1 MFVSTSCPDPDVRGA
16 MRGDARDIMTA
27 ANNGQ
32 GDVVADFPFL
42 HQAGVRDGLEPL
54 FDAMLEGVIARDG
67 EGRVLASN
75 SAAHR
80 ILGLSR
86 EVLQQ
91 HDILSLPLSYLR
103 EDGSPFPADLHPALV
118 TLRSGQPQRKIVMGV
133 VQGDREPVWVL
144 VNSQP
149 MWDETG
155 RIAAVVTTFADI
167 TGMKHAE
174 SALRATEARS
184 RTLAEAIAQSGSAVI
199 ITDRD
204 GCIEYVNPA
213 CCAAYGYSERELIG
227 ASPRIFKSGET
238 PVEVYSSLW
247 STILAGQTWR
257 GELSNRSRDG
267 RLIRE
272 TVSVSPVRDESGVV
286 RHFVAV
292 KEDITQ
298 LREEE
303 RRRHELFERVARLE
317 RVELVSTLTGGIAH
331 DFNNILAAILGYTQ
345 LAENQ
350 IKADGRLLEVAR
362 HLEEIRMAG
371 QRAQALIQQLPGFR
385 QTGSSSARSTRL
397 DGLAREVA
405 GLLRATLPDGV
416 ALVTDIDPALP
427 ALSVDPGHVHQL
439 LMNLLVNA
447 RDAVDGAGT
456 VRLSARRESMKTQ
469 AVCDSCRCEF
479 GGDWLAISVRDD
491 GPGIAPE
498 LRARLF
504 EPFFT
509 TKDIGQGTGIGLSV
523 VHGVAHLYQGHV
535 RVVSAPGAGCELR
548 VLLPASILV
557 GEAGAGTRKTDEG
570 ADPGHDGAGTADFSA
585 AWPSLSA
592 GPAASRA

>member
-1 MFVSTSCPDPDVRGA
+1 
-16 MRGDARDIMTA
+16 
-27 ANNGQ
+27 
-32 GDVVADFPFL
+32 
-42 HQAGVRDGLEPL
+42 
-54 FDAMLEGVIARDG
+54 MLEGVIARDG

-91 HDILSLPLSYLR
+91 HDIQSLPLSYLR

-133 VQGDREPVWVL
+133 VQDDREPVWVL

-149 MWDETG
+149 MRDATG
-155 RIAAVVTTFADI
+155 RMAAVVTTFADI

-174 SALRATEARS
+174 SALRATEARG

-199 ITDRD
+199 ITDRH

-213 CCAAYGYSERELIG
+213 CCAAYGYAEGELIG

-238 PVEVYSSLW
+238 PAEVYAALW
-247 STILAGQTWR
+247 STILAGGTWR

-272 TVSVSPVRDESGVV
+272 TVSVSPVRDEDGVV

-298 LREEE
+298 LREDE

-317 RVELVSTLTGGIAH
+317 RTELVSTLTSGIAH

-350 IKADGRLLEVAR
+350 IRADGRLPEVAR
-362 HLEEIRMAG
+362 HLDEIRTAG
-371 QRAQALIQQLPGFR
+371 QRARALIQQLPGFR
-385 QTGSSSARSTRL
+385 QTGSCSAPSDASRRPCPRSRRPVAC
-397 DGLAREVA
+397 DAARY
-405 GLLRATLPDGV
+405 V

-427 ALSVDPGHVHQL
+427 SLSVDPGHVHQL

-447 RDAVDGAGT
+447 RDAINGAGT
-456 VRLSARRESMKTQ
+456 VRLSARRESMKTH
-469 AVCDSCRCEF
+469 AVCDSCGCEF
-479 GGDWLAISVRDD
+479 SGDWLAISVRDD
-491 GPGIAPE
+491 GPGIPPE

-509 TKDIGQGTGIGLSV
+509 TKEVGQGTGIGLSV
-523 VHGVAHLYQGHV
+523 VHSVAHLYLGHV
-535 RVVSAPGAGCELR
+535 RVVSAPATGCEIR

-557 GEAGAGTRKTDEG
+557 REVDAGTREMDEG
-570 ADPGHDGAGTADFSA
+570 AASACGARAAADFRVA
-585 AWPSLSA
+585 
-592 GPAASRA
+592 

>member
-1 MFVSTSCPDPDVRGA
+1 MS
-16 MRGDARDIMTA
+16 
-27 ANNGQ
+27 N
-32 GDVVADFPFL
+32 FPFL
-42 HQAGVRDGLEPL
+42 HQAGARGGLEPL
-54 FDAMLEGVIARDG
+54 FDAMLEGVIVRDG
-67 EGRVLASN
+67 EGRLLASN

-80 ILGLSR
+80 ILGLPR
-86 EVLQQ
+86 GVLQQ
-91 HDILSLPLSYLR
+91 HDIQSLPVSYLR
-103 EDGSPFPADLHPALV
+103 EDGSPFPAHLHPALV
-118 TLRSGQPQRKIVMGV
+118 TLRSGQPQRKVVMGV

-149 MWDETG
+149 MRDASG
-155 RIAAVVTTFADI
+155 RIEAVVTTFADI

-174 SALRATEARS
+174 SALRATEARG

-213 CCAAYGYSERELIG
+213 CCAAYGYSEQELIG
-227 ASPRIFKSGET
+227 ASPRLFKSGET
-238 PVEVYSSLW
+238 PTEVYAALW
-247 STILAGQTWR
+247 STILAGQSWR

-272 TVSVSPVRDESGVV
+272 TVSVSPVRDERGVV

-298 LREEE
+298 LREDE

-317 RVELVSTLTGGIAH
+317 RVELVSTLTSGIAH
-331 DFNNILAAILGYTQ
+331 DFNNILAAILGYSQ
-345 LAENQ
+345 LAETQ
-350 IKADGRLLEVAR
+350 IRADGRLPQVAR
-362 HLEEIRMAG
+362 HLEEIRTAG
-371 QRAQALIQQLPGFR
+371 QRARELIQQLPGFR
-385 QTGSSSARSTRL
+385 QTGSSSGRSTRL

-405 GLLRATLPDGV
+405 GLLRATLPDTV

-427 ALSVDPGHVHQL
+427 SLSVDPGHVHQL

-447 RDAVDGAGT
+447 RDAINGSGT
-456 VRLSARRESMKTQ
+456 VRLSARRESVT
-469 AVCDSCRCEF
+469 ALAACDSCRCELA
-479 GGDWLAISVRDD
+479 GDWVAISVSDD

-509 TKDIGQGTGIGLSV
+509 TKNIGQGTGIGLSV
-523 VHGVAHLYQGHV
+523 VHSVAHLYQGHV
-535 RVVSAPGAGCELR
+535 RVVSAPGAGCEIR

-557 GEAGAGTRKTDEG
+557 GESVAGTREMYEG
-570 ADPGHDGAGTADFSA
+570 ADLGRPAGADADCGARWTF
-585 AWPSLSA
+585 LSA

>member
-1 MFVSTSCPDPDVRGA
+1 MS
-16 MRGDARDIMTA
+16 
-27 ANNGQ
+27 N
-32 GDVVADFPFL
+32 FPFL
-42 HQAGVRDGLEPL
+42 HRAEVRDGLEPL

-67 EGRVLASN
+67 DGRLLASN

-86 EVLQQ
+86 EELQQ
-91 HDILSLPLSYLR
+91 HDIQSLPLRYLR
-103 EDGSPFPADLHPALV
+103 EDGSPLPADLHPALV

-133 VQGDREPVWVL
+133 LRGDREPVWVL

-149 MWDETG
+149 IWNAAGHTS
-155 RIAAVVTTFADI
+155 AVVTTFADI
-167 TGMKHAE
+167 TGVKQAE

-199 ITDRD
+199 ITDRN
-204 GCIEYVNPA
+204 GSIEYVNPA
-213 CCAAYGYSERELIG
+213 CCAAYGYSERELVG

-238 PVEVYSSLW
+238 PPEVYRALW
-247 STILAGQTWR
+247 STILGGQTWR
-257 GELSNRSRDG
+257 GELSNRSREG

-298 LREEE
+298 LREDE

-317 RVELVSTLTGGIAH
+317 RIELVSTLTGGIAH

-345 LAENQ
+345 LAETR
-350 IKADGRLLEVAR
+350 IREDGRLPEVAR
-362 HLEEIRMAG
+362 HLEEIRTAG
-371 QRAQALIQQLPGFR
+371 QRARELIQQLPGFR
-385 QTGSSSARSTRL
+385 QTDCSSARSTRL

-405 GLLRATLPDGV
+405 GLLRATLPDTV
-416 ALVTDIDPALP
+416 ALFADIDPALP
-427 ALSVDPGHVHQL
+427 SLSVDPGHLHQL

-447 RDAVDGAGT
+447 RDAINGAGT
-456 VRLSARRESMKTQ
+456 VRLSARRESMKTP
-469 AVCDSCRCEF
+469 VLCDSCRCEF
-479 GGDWLAISVRDD
+479 AGDWLAISVRDD

-509 TKDIGQGTGIGLSV
+509 TKDVGHGTGIGLSV
-523 VHGVAHLYQGHV
+523 VHSVAHLYQGHV
-535 RVVSAPGAGCELR
+535 RVVSAPQAGCEIR
-548 VLLPASILV
+548 VLLPASVLV
-557 GEAGAGTRKTDEG
+557 GE
-570 ADPGHDGAGTADFSA
+570 SA
-585 AWPSLSA
+585 A
-592 GPAASRA
+592 GMREMY

>member
-1 MFVSTSCPDPDVRGA
+1 VE
-16 MRGDARDIMTA
+16 
-27 ANNGQ
+27 N
-32 GDVVADFPFL
+32 FPFL

-54 FDAMLEGVIARDG
+54 FDAMLEGVIARDA

-91 HDILSLPLSYLR
+91 HDIQSLPLSYLR

-133 VQGDREPVWVL
+133 VQNNREPAWVL

-149 MWDETG
+149 IWDATG
-155 RIAAVVTTFADI
+155 GMAAVVTTFADI

-174 SALRATEARS
+174 SALRATEARG

-199 ITDRD
+199 ITDRR

-213 CCAAYGYSERELIG
+213 CCAAYGYAERELIG

-238 PVEVYSSLW
+238 PAEVYAALW

-272 TVSVSPVRDESGVV
+272 TVSVSPVRDEGGVV

-298 LREEE
+298 LREDE
-303 RRRHELFERVARLE
+303 RRRHELFERVTRLE
-317 RVELVSTLTGGIAH
+317 RIELVSTLTSGIAH
-331 DFNNILAAILGYTQ
+331 DFNNILAAILGYAQ

-350 IKADGRLLEVAR
+350 IRTDGRLPEVAR
-362 HLEEIRMAG
+362 HLEEIRTAG
-371 QRAQALIQQLPGFR
+371 QRARALIQQLPGFR
-385 QTGSSSARSTRL
+385 QTGSCSARSTRL
-397 DGLAREVA
+397 DGLAGEVA
-405 GLLRATLPDGV
+405 GLLRATLPDTV
-416 ALVTDIDPALP
+416 ALVTDIDPTLP

-447 RDAVDGAGT
+447 RDAINGGGT
-456 VRLSARRESMKTQ
+456 VRLSARRESMTAH
-469 AVCDSCRCEF
+469 AVCDSCRCEYS
-479 GGDWLAISVRDD
+479 GDWLAISVRDD
-491 GPGIAPE
+491 GPGIAQE

-509 TKDIGQGTGIGLSV
+509 TKEIGQGTGIGLSV

-557 GEAGAGTRKTDEG
+557 GEAVAGTRETDEG
-570 ADPGHDGAGTADFSA
+570 ADPGHDGAGTGDFSA

>member
-1 MFVSTSCPDPDVRGA
+1 MGS
-16 MRGDARDIMTA
+16 
-27 ANNGQ
+27 
-32 GDVVADFPFL
+32 FPFL
-42 HQAGVRDGLEPL
+42 HQPGIRDGLEPL

-67 EGRVLASN
+67 DGRLLASN
-75 SAAHR
+75 AAAHR

-86 EVLQQ
+86 ELLQQ
-91 HDILSLPLSYLR
+91 HDIQTLPVSYLR
-103 EDGSPFPADLHPALV
+103 EDGSPFPAELHPALV

-133 VQGDREPVWVL
+133 VQGNRVPVWVL

-149 MWDETG
+149 MWDATG
-155 RIAAVVTTFADI
+155 RLAAVVTTFADI
-167 TGMKHAE
+167 TGMKHVE

-199 ITDRD
+199 ITDRH

-213 CCAAYGYSERELIG
+213 CCAAYGYAERELIG

-238 PVEVYSSLW
+238 PTEVYAALW

-272 TVSVSPVRDESGVV
+272 TMSVSPVRDESGVV

-298 LREEE
+298 LREDE
-303 RRRHELFERVARLE
+303 RRRHELFERVTRLE
-317 RVELVSTLTGGIAH
+317 RVELVSTLTSGIAH
-331 DFNNILAAILGYTQ
+331 DFNNILAAVLGYTQ
-345 LAENQ
+345 LAETE
-350 IKADGRLLEVAR
+350 IRADGRLPEVAR
-362 HLEEIRMAG
+362 YLEEIRTAG
-371 QRAQALIQQLPGFR
+371 QRARALIQQLPGFR
-385 QTGSSSARSTRL
+385 QSGCSSARSTRL

-405 GLLRATLPDGV
+405 GLLRATLPDTV
-416 ALVTDIDPALP
+416 ALVTDIDAALP
-427 ALSVDPGHVHQL
+427 SLSVDPGHVHQL
-439 LMNLLVNA
+439 LMNLLLNA
-447 RDAVDGAGT
+447 RDAINGAGA
-456 VRLSARRESMKTQ
+456 VRLSARRESMKTP
-469 AVCDSCRCEF
+469 AACDSCRCEF
-479 GGDWLAISVRDD
+479 SGEWLAISVRDD

-535 RVVSAPGAGCELR
+535 RVVSTPSAGCEIR

-557 GEAGAGTRKTDEG
+557 GESGAGTRERYEG
-570 ADPGHDGAGTADFSA
+570 VQAGGSSGDDCGVAS
-585 AWPSLSA
+585 PSLSA